1 MTTSA
6 IDRVKDEASYPN
18 RVVPVA
24 EGWPEERGNK
34 RSRLVRWVT
43 TSGLALMDQGFIS
56 GSNFMIGIVLA
67 RWLTPDAY
75 GSYAL
80 AFSVLLLLLL
90 VYQSLLLEPMTVF
103 GASSYRRSL
112 RAYFK
117 RLLAMHVTVAAAIVA
132 VLGAFA
138 VIVRYRAPSG
148 PLPGALVGVTIAAPC
163 ILLFWLVRRVFYLGL
178 SLVPAASAA
187 GLYFTILIS
196 GMYAAYRFHRLSP
209 LSAFLV
215 MGLGALITSLL
226 LLVCLKRQLA
236 SGETVSGSR
245 ELWRRHWEYG
255 RWALASCIAGW
266 VPTYI
271 YYPLL
276 SSSSGMA
283 SVGELRALTNLALPL
298 FQTYTALSMVF
309 LPHIARIRADKGSEQ
324 AMAFTR
330 NVTMIFVSGAILY
343 WALVLPFRTVVFH
356 LLYSGKYSEVGYLV
370 PLVALE
376 SVLWCATCGPATALR
391 GIESPASVFWA
402 RCASSAVSVV
412 VGIAVTLTYG
422 IHGALWA
429 MAASSGA
436 TLVVAFILLR
446 KKVAKTVGT
455 GCAIAECTP
464 IQ

>member
-80 AFSVLLLLLL
+80 AFSVLLLLLP